1 MQFHILLGGN
11 LGNRDENLVQA
22 KKHIEQKIGSIVQE
36 SSIYETKAW
45 GVENQPD
52 FLNQVILVET
62 NLLPQQ
68 VLKDNLA
75 IEKILGRVRHQKWH
89 ERTIDIDILYADQLI
104 VNEENLTIPHPFIQK
119 RKFTLVPLAE
129 ISPNFI
135 HPILKKTQKE
145 LNDLCH
151 DELPVLPYKS

>member
-11 LGNRDENLVQA
+11 LGNREENLAQA

-36 SSIYETKAW
+36 SSVYETKAW

-62 NLLPQQ
+62 NLSPQQ
-68 VLKDNLA
+68 VLSDNLA

-89 ERTIDIDILYADQLI
+89 ERTIDIDILYAEHSI
-104 VNEENLTIPHPFIQK
+104 INEENLKIPHPFIQE

-129 ISPNFI
+129 ISPNFV
-135 HPILKKTQKE
+135 HPILNKTQKE
-145 LNDLCH
+145 LNELCY
-151 DELPVLPYKS
+151 DELPVLPYKL